1 MRYPSPRMRKLLPLL
16 LLSTLFAIPAAA
28 QDEPPPWFESTKIS
42 ALAFG
47 DFYSILENHDED
59 LEGRNGFLLRRVY
72 LTFDQKLSSTL
83 SARLR
88 FEAAQAGD
96 FASSTSLEPFVK
108 DAWLRWRRDENMDF
122 RFGIWQNASFDT
134 VEDLWG
140 YRAVEKTPLDLQ
152 RWVSTRDFG
161 IAMSGKFADPR
172 FHYQAQVGNGSGTG
186 TETNSGKK
194 AAAVLGFAPSSGTVF
209 ELYADTEDRGSEDR
223 TTLQAVAGY
232 RGPGIRF
239 GAQYAQQQRK
249 SPATDLELDL
259 ASVFAVW
266 SLRENLNLIARVDR
280 MLDPNPEGD
289 RIAYLPFDPTAESTL
304 VIAGVDYR
312 LHKNLGVVP
321 NVEWITYEPG
331 PAGTPG
337 DDLFAR
343 VTFYYSF

>member
-1 MRYPSPRMRKLLPLL
+1 MTPLARTLLIL
-16 LLSTLFAIPAAA
+16 TFVFASSASA
-28 QDEPPPWFESTKIS
+28 QEEEKPWFEATKIS

-47 DFYSILENHDED
+47 DFYSILEHHDED
-59 LEGRNGFLLRRVY
+59 LEGRNGFLLRRIY
-72 LTFDQKLSSTL
+72 LTFDQKLSPSL

-96 FASSTSLEPFVK
+96 FASNTSLEPFVK

-152 RWVSTRDFG
+152 RWVPTRDFG
-161 IAMSGKFADPR
+161 IAMNGRFADRR
-172 FHYQAQVGNGSGTG
+172 FHYHAQVGNGSGTG

-194 AAAVLGFAPSSGTVF
+194 AAVVLGFAPAASTIF
-209 ELYADTEDRGSEDR
+209 ELYADTEDRGAEDR

-232 RGPGIRF
+232 RGTGYRL

-249 SPATDLELDL
+249 RPTEDSDLDL

-266 SLRENLNLIARVDR
+266 SVRENLNLIARVDR
-280 MLDPNPEGD
+280 MFDPNPEGD
-289 RIAYLPFDPTAESTL
+289 RIAYLPFDPTGESTL
-304 VIAGVDYR
+304 VIAGVDFR
-312 LHKNLGVVP
+312 LHRNLGVVP
-321 NVEWITYEPG
+321 NVEWITYESG

>member
-1 MRYPSPRMRKLLPLL
+1 MTPLARILLIVTFLL
-16 LLSTLFAIPAAA
+16 ASSASA
-28 QDEPPPWFESTKIS
+28 QDEPRPWFEATKIS
-42 ALAFG
+42 VLAFG
-47 DFYSILENHDED
+47 DFYSILEHHNED
-59 LEGRNGFLLRRVY
+59 LEGRNGFLLRRIY
-72 LTFDQKLSSTL
+72 LTFDQKLSPSL

-88 FEAAQAGD
+88 FELNQAGD
-96 FASSTSLEPFVK
+96 FVSNTALEPFVK
-108 DAWLRWRRDENMDF
+108 DAWVRWRRDENMDF

-152 RWVSTRDFG
+152 RWVPTRDLG

-194 AAAVLGFAPSSGTVF
+194 AAAVLGFAPSSGTIF
-209 ELYADTEDRGSEDR
+209 ELYADTEDRGAEDR

-232 RGPGIRF
+232 RGAGYRF
-239 GAQYAQQQRK
+239 GVQYAQQQRK
-249 SPATDLELDL
+249 SVASDLDLDL

-280 MLDPNPEGD
+280 MFDPNPEGD

-304 VIAGVDYR
+304 LIAGVDVE

-321 NVEWITYEPG
+321 NIEWITYESG
-331 PAGTPG
+331 PDG
-337 DDLFAR
+337 
-343 VTFYYSF
+343 

>member
-1 MRYPSPRMRKLLPLL
+1 MTPLARALLIFTFLL
-16 LLSTLFAIPAAA
+16 ASSASA
-28 QDEPPPWFESTKIS
+28 QDEPRPWFESTKIS

-47 DFYSILENHDED
+47 DFYWILENHDED
-59 LEGRNGFLLRRVY
+59 LEGRNGFLLRRIY
-72 LTFDQKLSSTL
+72 LTFDHKLSPSL

-88 FEAAQAGD
+88 FEAGQAGD
-96 FASSTSLEPFVK
+96 FASSASLEPFVK

-140 YRAVEKTPLDLQ
+140 YRAVEKTALDLQ
-152 RWVSTRDFG
+152 RLVPTRDFG
-161 IAMSGKFADPR
+161 VAMSGRFADPR

-194 AAAVLGFAPSSGTVF
+194 AAAVLGFAPSPATIF
-209 ELYADTEDRGSEDR
+209 ELYADTEERGSEDR

-232 RGPGIRF
+232 RGSGYRF

-249 SPATDLELDL
+249 SGASDLDLDL

-266 SLRENLNLIARVDR
+266 SVRENLNLIARVDR
-280 MLDPNPEGD
+280 MFDPNPEGN
-289 RIAYLPFDPTAESTL
+289 RIAYLPFDPTAESSL
-304 VIAGVDYR
+304 VIAGVDVE
-312 LHKNLGVVP
+312 LHRNLGVVP
-321 NVEWITYEPG
+321 NIEWITYG
-331 PAGTPG
+331 SGVNGTPD

-343 VTFYYSF
+343 ITFYYSF